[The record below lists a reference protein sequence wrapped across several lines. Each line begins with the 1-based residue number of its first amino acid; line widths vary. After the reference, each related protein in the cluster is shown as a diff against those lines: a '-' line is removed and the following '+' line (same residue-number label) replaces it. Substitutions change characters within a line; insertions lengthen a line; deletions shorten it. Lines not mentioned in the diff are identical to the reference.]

1 MWRPPLAPGLLW
13 QSWLL
18 CWLLG
23 LLAAR
28 WPGPALCAG
37 LCVLVAD
44 SRLWRIPRLL
54 TGCAVALLGCVTAQA
69 LLPAFPVP
77 PVLEQLYE
85 ERTPPRHWPV
95 LEARVNDVRTLPGQR
110 LRISLTDLRLQQPD
124 GQTPVRLP
132 GNLSWT
138 WEQAAVFPLPGQTV
152 RLQRKLLPVDN
163 QRNFGLTDWGFWW
176 HSHGTGWR
184 IWSRGTGGQ
193 PSVDGSPSPFA
204 RQRLELIRQFLAVL
218 LPGRDGLL
226 PPAAASAGPAAAASS
241 AASTSM
247 ASTPSAAPVPQGKA
261 ILLALLFGERFLLE
275 APTVQ
280 AFNAGNLSHSLALS
294 GQHLLVAGLAGMF
307 IVWLAAHLHP
317 GLYLWRPRTVLIP
330 LAACPAALAYL
341 WLGNAPPSLLR
352 AAGMLLLLATG
363 MALAH
368 LRCMPLPQTLRER
381 LPSSG
386 LDVLCCTLLC
396 ITVISP
402 LSVFDT
408 GLQLS
413 ALCVAVICCAT
424 PLMGQL
430 LRRIPRASPAQRLLR
445 SLASILLVS
454 FFIQLAL
461 LPLSL
466 LLFNNSG
473 LWFMLNVFW
482 LPVLG
487 ALVLPGA
494 FLGLGLSLCGLDAAA
509 TLVLDVVALPCQWLV
524 DGLLFLQT
532 QGWLSGPPVLRP
544 HWTALP
550 AMACLFLA
558 MALRAGRPG
567 LPPAGKRLL
576 ICGLLLAC
584 AGPALRLHHGLVP
597 QVELSVPDVGQAQA
611 VLLRLP
617 HGQTLL
623 VDAAG
628 SMSRTWNPGKELL
641 LPLLACNARPG
652 LDAIINSHPDID
664 HAGGIPPLLTAFPE
678 ALLLHNGQPGS
689 GQMGHIWQTTLQ
701 DRNAITLH
709 AGDILQLG
717 DPEDGLALH
726 VLHPPRPVP
735 GAYPWEGNSASLILR
750 LVRNG
755 HGLALFPGDADAA
768 ALRHLLASGQDVQAD
783 VLLAPHHGSDSSFQ
797 PDFLAAVRPRLVVAS
812 CGAFNR
818 FGHPGKQLGQWLEEQ
833 GIPLLQT
840 GRHGHVRVVWPLSGD
855 TDIPQLHW
863 DTARPVHP

>member
-44 SRLWRIPRLL
+44 SRLWRLPRLL
-54 TGCAVALLGCVTAQA
+54 VGCAVALLGCVTAQA

-95 LEARVNDVRTLPGQR
+95 LKARVSDVRTLPEQR
-110 LRISLTDLRLQQPD
+110 LRISLTDLHLQQPD
-124 GQTPVRLP
+124 GQPPAHLP
-132 GNLSWT
+132 GNLAWT
-138 WEQAAVFPLPGQTV
+138 WEQAAAFPLPGQTV
-152 RLQRKLLPVDN
+152 RLQRKLLPVDT

-193 PSVDGSPSPFA
+193 PAVDGAPSPFA
-204 RQRLELIRQFLAVL
+204 RQRLELIRKFLAVL
-218 LPGRDGLL
+218 LPGRDDLL
-226 PPAAASAGPAAAASS
+226 PPAAASPSGLTAAAPPQIPAAAP
-241 AASTSM
+241 
-247 ASTPSAAPVPQGKA
+247 STPSAAPVPQGKA

-275 APTVQ
+275 TPTVK

-294 GQHLLVAGLAGMF
+294 GQHLLVAGLAGMLL
-307 IVWLAAHLHP
+307 VWLAARMHP

-413 ALCVAVICCAT
+413 ALCVSVICCAT

-430 LRRIPRASPAQRLLR
+430 LRRIPRTSPGQRLLR

-473 LWFMLNVFW
+473 LWFLLNVFW

-487 ALVLPGA
+487 TLVLPGA
-494 FLGLGLSLCGLDAAA
+494 FLGLGLSLCGLGPAAA
-509 TLVLDVVALPCQWLV
+509 LVLDVVALPCQWLV

-532 QGWLSGPPVLRP
+532 QGWLSVPPILRP

-558 MALRAGRPG
+558 LALRAGRPG

-584 AGPALRLHHGLVP
+584 VGPALRLHHSLVP
-597 QVELSVPDVGQAQA
+597 RLELSVPDVGQAQA

-623 VDAAG
+623 MDAAG
-628 SMSRTWNPGKELL
+628 SMSRSWNPGRELL
-641 LPLLACNARPG
+641 LPLLTCNARPG

-664 HAGGIPPLLTAFPE
+664 HAGGLSRSAPAAQRPA
-678 ALLLHNGQPGS
+678 GQRSDGAYLA
-689 GQMGHIWQTTLQ
+689 GHPAKT
-701 DRNAITLH
+701 
-709 AGDILQLG
+709 
-717 DPEDGLALH
+717 EE
-726 VLHPPRPVP
+726 HPPPCRR
-735 GAYPWEGNSASLILR
+735 YPA
-750 LVRNG
+750 
-755 HGLALFPGDADAA
+755 
-768 ALRHLLASGQDVQAD
+768 
-783 VLLAPHHGSDSSFQ
+783 
-797 PDFLAAVRPRLVVAS
+797 
-812 CGAFNR
+812 
-818 FGHPGKQLGQWLEEQ
+818 
-833 GIPLLQT
+833 T
-840 GRHGHVRVVWPLSGD
+840 GRSRRRAGSACAASAPASPGRLCLGRQQCLPGPAPG
-855 TDIPQLHW
+855 PQW
-863 DTARPVHP
+863 ARPGPFPR

>member
-44 SRLWRIPRLL
+44 SRLWRLPRLL
-54 TGCAVALLGCVTAQA
+54 VGCAVALLGCVTAQA

-95 LEARVNDVRTLPGQR
+95 LEARVSDVRTLPEQR
-110 LRISLTDLRLQQPD
+110 LRISLTDLHLQQPD
-124 GQTPVRLP
+124 GQPPAHLP
-132 GNLSWT
+132 GNLAWT
-138 WEQAAVFPLPGQTV
+138 WEQAAVFPLPGQTI
-152 RLQRKLLPVDN
+152 RLQRKLLPVDT

-184 IWSRGTGGQ
+184 IWSRGTDGQ
-193 PSVDGSPSPFA
+193 PTVDGAPSPFA
-204 RQRLELIRQFLAVL
+204 RQRLELIRKFLAVL
-218 LPGRDGLL
+218 LPGRDELL
-226 PPAAASAGPAAAASS
+226 PPAAASPSGLTAAAPPQLPV
-241 AASTSM
+241 AAP
-247 ASTPSAAPVPQGKA
+247 STPSAAPVPQGKA

-275 APTVQ
+275 TPTVK

-307 IVWLAAHLHP
+307 IVWLAARLHP

-352 AAGMLLLLATG
+352 AAGMLLLLATA

-413 ALCVAVICCAT
+413 ALCVSVICCAT

-430 LRRIPRASPAQRLLR
+430 LRRIPRTSPGQRLLR

-473 LWFMLNVFW
+473 LWFLLNVFW

-487 ALVLPGA
+487 TLVLPGA
-494 FLGLGLSLCGLDAAA
+494 FLGLGLSLCGLGPAAA
-509 TLVLDVVALPCQWLV
+509 LVLDVVALPCPAS
-524 DGLLFLQT
+524 
-532 QGWLSGPPVLRP
+532 GW
-544 HWTALP
+544 WTA
-550 AMACLFLA
+550 CFSSRR
-558 MALRAGRPG
+558 RAGSASPPSCGPTGRPC
-567 LPPAGKRLL
+567 PPWPAFFWHWP
-576 ICGLLLAC
+576 CGPDAPAC
-584 AGPALRLHHGLVP
+584 RRRENAC
-597 QVELSVPDVGQAQA
+597 SSA
-611 VLLRLP
+611 VCCWP
-617 HGQTLL
+617 
-623 VDAAG
+623 V
-628 SMSRTWNPGKELL
+628 W
-641 LPLLACNARPG
+641 ARPCVCTTVWCPG
-652 LDAIINSHPDID
+652 WSFPSLTWDRRRPSCCVCRMARPCSWTPQAACPAPGTRDAN
-664 HAGGIPPLLTAFPE
+664 
-678 ALLLHNGQPGS
+678 
-689 GQMGHIWQTTLQ
+689 
-701 DRNAITLH
+701 
-709 AGDILQLG
+709 
-717 DPEDGLALH
+717 
-726 VLHPPRPVP
+726 
-735 GAYPWEGNSASLILR
+735 
-750 LVRNG
+750 
-755 HGLALFPGDADAA
+755 
-768 ALRHLLASGQDVQAD
+768 
-783 VLLAPHHGSDSSFQ
+783 SSF
-797 PDFLAAVRPRLVVAS
+797 P
-812 CGAFNR
+812 C
-818 FGHPGKQLGQWLEEQ
+818 
-833 GIPLLQT
+833 
-840 GRHGHVRVVWPLSGD
+840 
-855 TDIPQLHW
+855 
-863 DTARPVHP
+863 

>member
-37 LCVLVAD
+37 LCVLVTD
-44 SRLWRIPRLL
+44 SRLWRLPRLL
-54 TGCAVALLGCVTAQA
+54 VGCAVALLGCVTAQA

-95 LEARVNDVRTLPGQR
+95 LEARVSDVRTLPEQR
-110 LRISLTDLRLQQPD
+110 LRISLTDLHLQQPD
-124 GQTPVRLP
+124 GQPLAHLP
-132 GNLSWT
+132 GNLAWT

-152 RLQRKLLPVDN
+152 RLQRKLLPVDT

-193 PSVDGSPSPFA
+193 PAVDGAPSPFA
-204 RQRLELIRQFLAVL
+204 RQRLELIRKFLAVL
-218 LPGRDGLL
+218 LPGRDDLL
-226 PPAAASAGPAAAASS
+226 PPAAASPSGLTAAAPPQLPAAAP
-241 AASTSM
+241 
-247 ASTPSAAPVPQGKA
+247 STPSAAPVPQGKA

-275 APTVQ
+275 TPTVK

-307 IVWLAAHLHP
+307 IVWLAARLHP

-341 WLGNAPPSLLR
+341 WLGNAPSSLLR

-413 ALCVAVICCAT
+413 ALCVSVICCAT

-430 LRRIPRASPAQRLLR
+430 LRRIPRTSPGQRLLR

-473 LWFMLNVFW
+473 LWFLLNVFW

-487 ALVLPGA
+487 TLVLPGA
-494 FLGLGLSLCGLDAAA
+494 FLGLGLSLCGLGPAAA
-509 TLVLDVVALPCQWLV
+509 LVLDVDGPARHGLP
-524 DGLLFLQT
+524 F
-532 QGWLSGPPVLRP
+532 SGTGP
-544 HWTALP
+544 
-550 AMACLFLA
+550 
-558 MALRAGRPG
+558 AGRTPRLAAGGKTPAHLRSAAGLCGPG
-567 LPPAGKRLL
+567 PASAPQSGAPAG
-576 ICGLLLAC
+576 AF
-584 AGPALRLHHGLVP
+584 
-597 QVELSVPDVGQAQA
+597 
-611 VLLRLP
+611 
-617 HGQTLL
+617 
-623 VDAAG
+623 
-628 SMSRTWNPGKELL
+628 
-641 LPLLACNARPG
+641 RP
-652 LDAIINSHPDID
+652 
-664 HAGGIPPLLTAFPE
+664 
-678 ALLLHNGQPGS
+678 
-689 GQMGHIWQTTLQ
+689 
-701 DRNAITLH
+701 
-709 AGDILQLG
+709 
-717 DPEDGLALH
+717 
-726 VLHPPRPVP
+726 
-735 GAYPWEGNSASLILR
+735 
-750 LVRNG
+750 
-755 HGLALFPGDADAA
+755 
-768 ALRHLLASGQDVQAD
+768 
-783 VLLAPHHGSDSSFQ
+783 
-797 PDFLAAVRPRLVVAS
+797 
-812 CGAFNR
+812 
-818 FGHPGKQLGQWLEEQ
+818 
-833 GIPLLQT
+833 
-840 GRHGHVRVVWPLSGD
+840 
-855 TDIPQLHW
+855 
-863 DTARPVHP
+863 

>member
-37 LCVLVAD
+37 LCVLVTD
-44 SRLWRIPRLL
+44 SRLWRLPRLL
-54 TGCAVALLGCVTAQA
+54 VGCAVALLGCVTAQA

-95 LEARVNDVRTLPGQR
+95 LEARVSDVRTLPEQR
-110 LRISLTDLRLQQPD
+110 LRISLTDLHLQQPD
-124 GQTPVRLP
+124 GQPLAHLP
-132 GNLSWT
+132 GNLAWT

-152 RLQRKLLPVDN
+152 RLQRKLLPVDT

-184 IWSRGTGGQ
+184 IWSRGTDGQ
-193 PSVDGSPSPFA
+193 PAVDGAPSPFA
-204 RQRLELIRQFLAVL
+204 RQRLELIRKFLAVL
-218 LPGRDGLL
+218 LPGRDDLL
-226 PPAAASAGPAAAASS
+226 PPAAASPSGLTAAAPPQLPAAAP
-241 AASTSM
+241 
-247 ASTPSAAPVPQGKA
+247 STPSAAPVPQGKA

-275 APTVQ
+275 TPTVK

-294 GQHLLVAGLAGMF
+294 GQHLLVAGLAGMLL
-307 IVWLAAHLHP
+307 VWLAARMHP

-352 AAGMLLLLATG
+352 AAGMLLLLATA

-413 ALCVAVICCAT
+413 ALCVSVICCAT

-430 LRRIPRASPAQRLLR
+430 LRRVPRTSPGQRLLR

-473 LWFMLNVFW
+473 LWFLLNVF
-482 LPVLG
+482 
-487 ALVLPGA
+487 
-494 FLGLGLSLCGLDAAA
+494 
-509 TLVLDVVALPCQWLV
+509 
-524 DGLLFLQT
+524 
-532 QGWLSGPPVLRP
+532 
-544 HWTALP
+544 
-550 AMACLFLA
+550 
-558 MALRAGRPG
+558 
-567 LPPAGKRLL
+567 
-576 ICGLLLAC
+576 
-584 AGPALRLHHGLVP
+584 
-597 QVELSVPDVGQAQA
+597 
-611 VLLRLP
+611 
-617 HGQTLL
+617 
-623 VDAAG
+623 
-628 SMSRTWNPGKELL
+628 
-641 LPLLACNARPG
+641 
-652 LDAIINSHPDID
+652 
-664 HAGGIPPLLTAFPE
+664 
-678 ALLLHNGQPGS
+678 
-689 GQMGHIWQTTLQ
+689 
-701 DRNAITLH
+701 
-709 AGDILQLG
+709 
-717 DPEDGLALH
+717 
-726 VLHPPRPVP
+726 
-735 GAYPWEGNSASLILR
+735 
-750 LVRNG
+750 
-755 HGLALFPGDADAA
+755 
-768 ALRHLLASGQDVQAD
+768 
-783 VLLAPHHGSDSSFQ
+783 
-797 PDFLAAVRPRLVVAS
+797 
-812 CGAFNR
+812 
-818 FGHPGKQLGQWLEEQ
+818 
-833 GIPLLQT
+833 
-840 GRHGHVRVVWPLSGD
+840 
-855 TDIPQLHW
+855 
-863 DTARPVHP
+863 

>member
-1 MWRPPLAPGLLW
+1 MWRL
-13 QSWLL
+13 
-18 CWLLG
+18 
-23 LLAAR
+23 
-28 WPGPALCAG
+28 
-37 LCVLVAD
+37 
-44 SRLWRIPRLL
+44 PRLL
-54 TGCAVALLGCVTAQA
+54 VGCAVALLGCVTAQA

-85 ERTPPRHWPV
+85 ARTPPRHWPV
-95 LEARVNDVRTLPGQR
+95 LEARVSDVRTLPEQR
-110 LRISLTDLRLQQPD
+110 LRISLTDLHLQQPD
-124 GQTPVRLP
+124 GQPLVHLP
-132 GNLSWT
+132 GNLAWT

-152 RLQRKLLPVDN
+152 RLQRKLLPVDT

-193 PSVDGSPSPFA
+193 PAVDGAPSPFA
-204 RQRLELIRQFLAVL
+204 RQRLELIRKFLAVL
-218 LPGRDGLL
+218 LPGRDDLL
-226 PPAAASAGPAAAASS
+226 PPAAASPSGLSAIAPPQPPAAAP
-241 AASTSM
+241 
-247 ASTPSAAPVPQGKA
+247 STPSAAPVPQGKA

-275 APTVQ
+275 TPTVK

-294 GQHLLVAGLAGMF
+294 GQHLLVAGLAGMLL
-307 IVWLAAHLHP
+307 VWLAARMHP

-352 AAGMLLLLATG
+352 AAGMLLLLATA
-363 MALAH
+363 MAMAH

-413 ALCVAVICCAT
+413 ALCVSVICCAT

-430 LRRIPRASPAQRLLR
+430 LRRIPRTSPGQRLLR

-473 LWFMLNVFW
+473 LWFLLNVFW

-487 ALVLPGA
+487 TLVLPGA
-494 FLGLGLSLCGLDAAA
+494 FLGLGLSLCGLGPAAA
-509 TLVLDVVALPCQWLV
+509 LVLDVVALPCQWMV

-532 QGWLSGPPVLRP
+532 QGWLSIPPILRP

-558 MALRAGRPG
+558 LALRAGRPA

-617 HGQTLL
+617 HGFAAHPLDKKGLRQADKFLEPLLLRLGEQHGLVGREQSIPRFSVHCAGHGQPDELL
-623 VDAAG
+623 VGGHCLAGLRAEHAVELSCLPARQRIVKFTDDGKKILQKLYARAAHALGQPFGILAGDLTEGQSLAVELAQALDIIINERDAVPCCLADKAVLG
-628 SMSRTWNPGKELL
+628 EVE
-641 LPLLACNARPG
+641 LPLERPHGAFGVRAEHAVRGIYLRDVRKIGRNAVESG
-652 LDAIINSHPDID
+652 LDSA
-664 HAGGIPPLLTAFPE
+664 
-678 ALLLHNGQPGS
+678 
-689 GQMGHIWQTTLQ
+689 
-701 DRNAITLH
+701 
-709 AGDILQLG
+709 DILG
-717 DPEDGLALH
+717 KVA
-726 VLHPPRPVP
+726 
-735 GAYPWEGNSASLILR
+735 
-750 LVRNG
+750 
-755 HGLALFPGDADAA
+755 
-768 ALRHLLASGQDVQAD
+768 
-783 VLLAPHHGSDSSFQ
+783 Q
-797 PDFLAAVRPRLVVAS
+797 P
-812 CGAFNR
+812 
-818 FGHPGKQLGQWLEEQ
+818 
-833 GIPLLQT
+833 
-840 GRHGHVRVVWPLSGD
+840 
-855 TDIPQLHW
+855 
-863 DTARPVHP
+863 

>member
-44 SRLWRIPRLL
+44 SRLWRFSRLL
-54 TGCAVALLGCVTAQA
+54 LACAVALLGCATARA
-69 LLPAFPVP
+69 LLPDLSP
-77 PVLEQLYE
+77 PPLLERLHQ
-85 ERTPPRHWPV
+85 ERIPTRHWPV
-95 LEARVNDVRTLPGQR
+95 LEARVDDVRTLPDQR
-110 LRISLTDLRLQQPD
+110 LRISLTDLRLEGAD
-124 GQTPVRLP
+124 GQAQTTLP
-132 GNLSWT
+132 GDASWT

-152 RLQRKLLPVDN
+152 RLQRKLLPVDG

-184 IWSRGTGGQ
+184 IWSRGTDGHPAVGG
-193 PSVDGSPSPFA
+193 PASSLA
-204 RQRLELIRQFLAVL
+204 RQRLALMRRFLAVL
-218 LPGRDGLL
+218 LPGRTDLL
-226 PPAAASAGPAAAASS
+226 PPPAPPASAAAPSGPS
-241 AASTSM
+241 AAGAPM
-247 ASTPSAAPVPQGKA
+247 PSAAPVPQGKA

-275 APTVQ
+275 TPTVQ

-307 IVWLAAHLHP
+307 VVWMAARLHP
-317 GLYLWRPRTVLIP
+317 GLYLWRPRSVLIP
-330 LAACPAALAYL
+330 LAACPAALVYL

-368 LRCMPLPQTLRER
+368 LRCMPLPQALRER
-381 LPSSG
+381 LPASG

-430 LRRIPRASPAQRLLR
+430 LRRIPRTSPGRRLLR
-445 SLASILLVS
+445 SLAGILLVS

-473 LWFMLNVFW
+473 LWFLLNVFW

-494 FLGLGLSLCGLDAAA
+494 FLGLGLSLCGLAPAAA
-509 TLVLDVVALPCQWLV
+509 LVLDAAALPCQWLV
-524 DGLLFLQT
+524 DGLLFLQAR
-532 QGWLSGPPVLRP
+532 GWLSVPPVLRP
-544 HWTALP
+544 HWAALP

-558 MALRAGRPG
+558 LALRAGRPA

-576 ICGLLLAC
+576 VCGLLLAC
-584 AGPALRLHHGLVP
+584 AGPALRLHHSLVP
-597 QVELSVPDVGQAQA
+597 RLELSVPDVGQAQA

-628 SMSRTWNPGKELL
+628 STSRRWNPGRDVL
-641 LPLLACNARPG
+641 LPLLATNARPA
-652 LDAIINSHPDID
+652 LDTIINSHPDID
-664 HAGGIPPLLTAFPE
+664 HAGGIPPLLAAFPG
-678 ALLLHNGQPGS
+678 ACLLHNGQPGS
-689 GQMGHIWQTTLQ
+689 GQMGDTWQATLQ
-701 DRNAITLH
+701 KRKNASLH
-709 AGDILQLG
+709 AGDILPLG
-717 DPEDGLALH
+717 YPDDGLALH

-735 GAYPWEGNSASLILR
+735 GARAWEGNSASLILR

-755 HGLALFPGDADAA
+755 HGLALFPGDADVA
-768 ALRHLLASGQDVQAD
+768 ALRHLLASGQEVQAD
-783 VLLAPHHGSDSSFQ
+783 VLLAPHHGSDSSFL
-797 PDFLAAVRPRLVVAS
+797 PAFLTAVRPRLVVAS

-818 FGHPGKQLGQWLEEQ
+818 FGHPGKRLRQWLEEQ
-833 GIPLLQT
+833 RIPLLQT
-840 GRHGHVRVVWPLSGD
+840 GRHGHVRVTWPLTGHRSG
-855 TDIPQLHW
+855 PPAW
-863 DTARPVHP
+863 DTARPVRP